1 MKAATPGRR
10 AERVGERIKTELMEI
25 LLRGDVRDPGA
36 ADCFVTD
43 VVLSD
48 DLSCARVYVRLLR
61 EDVGEQEQQRALAAL
76 GRAAGYLR
84 RALAGRL
91 EIKHQP
97 ELRFYWDD
105 GVDRAVRIERL
116 LAEIASEGK
125 A

>member
-10 AERVGERIKTELMEI
+10 AERVGERIKTELMEL

-43 VVLSD
+43 VVVSD
-48 DLSCARVYVRLLR
+48 DLSVARVYVRVLR
-61 EDVGEQEQQRALAAL
+61 EDVKESEQRRVLSAL

-84 RALAGRL
+84 RELASRL
-91 EIKHQP
+91 DIKHQP
-97 ELRFYWDD
+97 ELRFFWDD
-105 GVDRAVRIERL
+105 GVDRAERIERL

-125 A
+125 G

>member
-10 AERVGERIKTELMEI
+10 AERVGERIKTELMQL

-36 ADCFVTD
+36 ADCFITD
-43 VVLSD
+43 VVVSD
-48 DLSCARVYVRLLR
+48 DLSRARVYVRLLR
-61 EDVGEQEQQRALAAL
+61 EDVREPEQKRALAAL

-84 RALAGRL
+84 RELAGRL

-97 ELRFYWDD
+97 ELRFHWDD
-105 GVDRAVRIERL
+105 GVDRSERIERL